1 MLIIKISPQY
11 YQEKSYVISILFEEI
26 LGIDYKIEIA
36 SDQTDYLIII
46 NDKKL
51 IIEDHFF
58 NKFSGDL
65 SYLSISNVPKR
76 IVYGKNPFTSEKD
89 IPIIFGCE
97 KFIYEDPKLITCGID
112 IFSSA
117 FFLLT
122 RWEEH
127 VSLVRDKF
135 DRFPAKASLLGKE
148 DILHRPVVNE
158 YVEMIREILKYM
170 GYDQNRKQA
179 EYEFIATHDIDQP
192 IRLVNL
198 KMLAKSVMKNLLV
211 FKNILGAANDF
222 FVYGLN
228 KITPKY
234 DVGNSYDFLIHC
246 SEELGI
252 KSVFNFQNSKKTKYD
267 WGYSNTS
274 VFMQNVFKKI
284 KSSGHVIGF
293 HPSYYSFNDPVLW
306 KNEYENLC
314 EITQTE
320 IKMGR
325 QHFLR
330 FSNPTTWQIWE
341 DNNLE
346 YDFTLG
352 FPEKE
357 GFRCGTCSSYSVFNI
372 LTQKKLKLKESPL
385 ILMDVTLMG
394 YQKGISNEEIIKKT
408 NNLISTV
415 KKYNGR
421 FVFLWHNAIF
431 DRKIYTHVFYKR
443 LITNYFE
450 N

>member
-1 MLIIKISPQY
+1 MLTIQISPQN

-26 LGIDYKIEIA
+26 LGIDYKIET
-36 SDQTDYLIII
+36 TDYESDYIISF
-46 NDKKL
+46 DGKKL
-51 IIEDHFF
+51 IVEDCFF
-58 NKFSGDL
+58 KKFSDDL
-65 SYLSISNVPKR
+65 SYLSASNIPNS
-76 IVYGKNPFTSEKD
+76 IVYGKNPFTSEND
-89 IPIIFGCE
+89 IPIIFGSE
-97 KFIYEDPKLITCGID
+97 KLIYEDPKLITCGID

-127 VSLVRDKF
+127 VSSVRDKF
-135 DRFPAKASLLGKE
+135 ERFPAQASLLGKE
-148 DILHRPVVNE
+148 KILHRPVVNE
-158 YVEMIREILKYM
+158 YAEMIWKMLKYM
-170 GYDQNRKQA
+170 GYEQDRKSP

-192 IRLVNL
+192 IRLINL

-211 FKNILGAANDF
+211 YKSLIGATYDF
-222 FVYGLN
+222 LIYGLN
-228 KITPKY
+228 KITPRY
-234 DVGNSYDFLIHC
+234 DVGNSYDFLVQC

-284 KSSGHVIGF
+284 KASGHSIGF
-293 HPSYYSFNDPVLW
+293 HPSFYSFNDPVLW

-314 EITQTE
+314 EITQTQ

-352 FPEKE
+352 YPEKE
-357 GFRCGTCSSYSVFNI
+357 GFRCGTCSAFPVFNI
-372 LTQKKLKLKESPL
+372 LTRQKLRLKESPL
-385 ILMDVTLMG
+385 ILMDVTLMR
-394 YQKGISNEEIIKKT
+394 YQKGISNEEFINKT
-408 NNLISTV
+408 NNMISIV
-415 KKYNGR
+415 KKYKGK

-431 DRKIYTHVFYKR
+431 DQKKYTQQFYKR
-443 LITNYFE
+443 LLSNC
-450 N
+450 NDN

>member
-1 MLIIKISPQY
+1 MLVIKISPQY

-26 LGIDYKIEIA
+26 LGIDYKIER
-36 SDQTDYLIII
+36 TDYQSDYIISFE
-46 NDKKL
+46 DKKL
-51 IIEDHFF
+51 IIEDCFF
-58 NKFSGDL
+58 KKFSGDL
-65 SYLSISNVPKR
+65 SYLSISSVPDS

-89 IPIIFGCE
+89 IPIIFGSE
-97 KFIYEDPKLITCGID
+97 KLIYEDPKLVTCGID

-135 DRFPAKASLLGKE
+135 ERFPAQASLLGKE
-148 DILHRPVVNE
+148 NILHRPIVNE
-158 YVEMIREILKYM
+158 YVEMIWKMLKYM
-170 GYDQNRKQA
+170 GYEQDRKPS

-211 FKNILGAANDF
+211 YKSIFGATNDF
-222 FVYGLN
+222 LIYGLN

-234 DVGNSYDFLIHC
+234 DVGNSYDFLIQC

-252 KSVFNFQNSKKTKYD
+252 KSIFNFQNSKKTKYD

-274 VFMQNVFKKI
+274 VFMQNIFKKI
-284 KSSGHVIGF
+284 KDFKHIIGF
-293 HPSYYSFNDPVLW
+293 HPSFYAFNDPVLW
-306 KNEYENLC
+306 KNEYESLC
-314 EITQTE
+314 EITQTQ

-330 FSNPTTWQIWE
+330 FSNPSTWQIWE

-352 FPEKE
+352 YPEKA
-357 GFRCGTCSSYSVFNI
+357 GFRCGTCSPYSVFNI
-372 LTQKKLKLKESPL
+372 LTRKKLILKESPL
-385 ILMDVTLMG
+385 ILMDVTLMR
-394 YQKGISNEEIIKKT
+394 YQKGLSNEEFINIT
-408 NNLISTV
+408 NNLISIV
-415 KKYNGR
+415 KKYKGK

-431 DRKIYTHVFYKR
+431 DQRKYTHQFYKKLLSNR
-443 LITNYFE
+443 IGN
-450 N
+450 

>member
-1 MLIIKISPQY
+1 MLTIKISPQY

-26 LGIDYKIEIA
+26 LGIDYKIETA
-36 SDQTDYLIII
+36 ADQKDYLIIFD
-46 NDKKL
+46 DKKL

-58 NKFSGDL
+58 TKFSGDL

-89 IPIIFGCE
+89 IPIIFGSD
-97 KFIYEDPKLITCGID
+97 KFIYDDPNLITCGID

-122 RWEEH
+122 RWEEY

-135 DRFPAKASLLGKE
+135 ERFPAKASLLVKE

-158 YVEMIREILKYM
+158 YVEMIWNILKYM
-170 GYDQNRKQA
+170 GYEQTRKQS

-234 DVGNSYDFLIHC
+234 DVGNSYDFLIQC
-246 SEELGI
+246 SDELGI
-252 KSVFNFQNSKKTKYD
+252 KSVFNFQNSKKTEYD
-267 WGYSNTS
+267 WGYSNTA

-293 HPSYYSFNDPVLW
+293 HPSYYSSNDPVLW

-314 EITQTE
+314 EITQTQ

-372 LTQKKLKLKESPL
+372 LTRKKLMLKESPL
-385 ILMDVTLMG
+385 ILMDVTLMR
-394 YQKGISNEEIIKKT
+394 YQKGISNEEFINKT
-408 NNLISTV
+408 NNLISIV
-415 KKYNGR
+415 KKYNGK
-421 FVFLWHNAIF
+421 FVLLWHNSIF
-431 DRKIYTHVFYKR
+431 DQKRYTQQFYKR
-443 LITNYFE
+443 LLSNYIE

>member
-1 MLIIKISPQY
+1 MLNIKISPQY
-11 YQEKSYVISILFEEI
+11 FQEKSYVISILFEEI
-26 LGIDYKIEIA
+26 LGIDYKIETA
-36 SDQTDYLIII
+36 ANQADYIISFD
-46 NDKKL
+46 NKKL

-58 NKFSGDL
+58 KKYSGDL
-65 SYLSISNVPKR
+65 SYLSISNVPQS
-76 IVYGKNPFTSEKD
+76 ISYSKNSFTSEKD
-89 IPIIFGCE
+89 IPIIFGRE
-97 KFIYEDPKLITCGID
+97 KFIYEDPKFITCGID

-135 DRFPAKASLLGKE
+135 ERFPAKASLLAKE

-158 YVEMIREILKYM
+158 YVEMIWNILKYM
-170 GYDQNRKQA
+170 GFEHSRKTSG
-179 EYEFIATHDIDQP
+179 YEFIATHDIDQP

-211 FKNILGAANDF
+211 FRNILGAVNDF
-222 FVYGLN
+222 LIYGLN

-234 DVGNSYDFLIHC
+234 DVGNSYDFLIQC

-284 KSSGHVIGF
+284 KDSGHTIGF
-293 HPSYYSFNDPVLW
+293 HPSFYSFNNSEIW
-306 KNEYENLC
+306 KKEYENLC
-314 EITQTE
+314 EVTQTQ

-330 FSNPTTWQIWE
+330 FTNPTTWQIWE
-341 DNNLE
+341 DNNMK

-352 FPEKE
+352 FPQKE
-357 GFRCGTCSSYSVFNI
+357 GFRCGTCSSYSVYNI
-372 LTQKKLKLKESPL
+372 LTRKKLKLKESPL
-385 ILMDVTLMG
+385 TLMDVTLMF
-394 YQKGISNEEIIKKT
+394 YQKGISNEEFINKT

-415 KKYNGR
+415 KKYNGK

-431 DRKIYTHVFYKR
+431 DRKRYTRDFYKQ
-443 LITNYFE
+443 LITDHVDN
-450 N
+450 

>member
-1 MLIIKISPQY
+1 MLNIKISPQN
-11 YQEKSYVISILFEEI
+11 YQEKSYAISILLEEI

-36 SDQTDYLIII
+36 DEQVGYLITFD
-46 NDKKL
+46 DKKL

-58 NKFSGDL
+58 KKFSGAL
-65 SYLSISNVPKR
+65 SYLSITNIPRSV
-76 IVYGKNPFTSEKD
+76 VYGKNPFTSEKD
-89 IPIIFGCE
+89 IPILFGSD
-97 KFIYEDPKLITCGID
+97 KLIYKDPKLITCGID

-122 RWEEH
+122 RWEEY

-135 DRFPAKASLLGKE
+135 ERFPAKASLLFKA

-158 YVEMIREILKYM
+158 YVEMLWNILKYM
-170 GYDQNRKQA
+170 GYRHDRKSS
-179 EYEFIATHDIDQP
+179 EFEFIATHDIDQP
-192 IRLVNL
+192 IRLINL

-211 FKNILGAANDF
+211 YKSIFGAANDF
-222 FVYGLN
+222 LIYGLN

-234 DVGNSYDFLIHC
+234 DVGNSYDFLVQC

-267 WGYSNTS
+267 WGYSNSS
-274 VFMQNVFKKI
+274 VFLQNVFNKI
-284 KSSGHVIGF
+284 KASGHLIGF

-314 EITQTE
+314 EITQTQ

-330 FSNPTTWQIWE
+330 FSNPATWQIWE

-352 FPEKE
+352 YPEKE

-372 LTQKKLKLKESPL
+372 LTRKKLMLKESPL
-385 ILMDVTLMG
+385 ILMDVTLMR
-394 YQKGISNEEIIKKT
+394 YQKGISNEEFINKT
-408 NNLISTV
+408 NNLISIV
-415 KKYNGR
+415 KKYKGK
-421 FVFLWHNAIF
+421 FIFLWHNAIF
-431 DRKIYTHVFYKR
+431 DQKKYTHQFYKK
-443 LITNYFE
+443 LLSAHTGN
-450 N
+450 